1 MREITSPLF
10 QLSLTWGTLQFSW
23 GESFIFSAVFCRSVD
38 ADPRKQGMSGGS
50 VPAHMTDA
58 NDAADE
64 GGAPKITKTAKRVSG
79 SVAFN
84 PVTTDRT

>member
-1 MREITSPLF
+1 
-10 QLSLTWGTLQFSW
+10 
-23 GESFIFSAVFCRSVD
+23 
-38 ADPRKQGMSGGS
+38 MSGGS